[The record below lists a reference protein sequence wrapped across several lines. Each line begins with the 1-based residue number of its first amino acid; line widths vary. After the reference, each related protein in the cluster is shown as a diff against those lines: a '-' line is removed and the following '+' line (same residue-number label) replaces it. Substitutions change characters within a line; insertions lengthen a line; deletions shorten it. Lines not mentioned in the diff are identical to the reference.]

1 MKSRLECRSGLGVF
15 LLLVVSGSVLAAEGK
30 SIPRSLYVPVAFRTC
45 EHLAGAT
52 LFIGDQALGS
62 LPTERMFVFTYYP
75 HLKRLEPTITEV
87 RIEGVRTE
95 DGSQFIGR
103 LAVDP
108 MTISTAEERIDLD
121 FDRVK
126 QQLTYRI
133 DVRYEKVS
141 VVVRCE
147 ATCGH
152 EDQPVPATALLDA
165 SPPPALI
172 EEP

>member
-1 MKSRLECRSGLGVF
+1 MKSRLDHGGGLAF
-15 LLLVVSGSVLAAEGK
+15 LLFLAVSGTVLAGEGK

-52 LFIGDQALGS
+52 LFIGDQSVGP
-62 LPTERMFVFTYYP
+62 LPTERIFVFTYYP
-75 HLKRLEPTITEV
+75 HLKRLEPALTEV

-95 DGSQFIGR
+95 NGEPFTGR

-108 MTISTAEERIDLD
+108 MAISTAEERIDLD

-126 QQLTYRI
+126 QQLSYRI

-141 VVVRCE
+141 VVIRCE

-152 EDQPVPATALLDA
+152 EDHAVSATALLDA
-165 SPPPALI
+165 SPPPALV